1 MSPKTED
8 NLGIRNQL
16 AAFTRVLRD
25 NGFIAGLAEARDAL
39 VILAGDAALRPAP
52 LRAAL
57 RSLFCS
63 RQPDWQR
70 FDEIFDAFWLEHGMR
85 SATRVFGTPP
95 QAGPGRS
102 IMPGSTPV
110 GEGTTPDRTERGK
123 AHEAPGGSGRRA
135 GASTAESLER
145 TDFRHIADPDD
156 LLATH
161 ALAARLA
168 RAMRARL
175 TRRERAS
182 RRGARLDLRA
192 TIHGSVA
199 RGGTMLDLVH
209 CRRRPKPLRLA
220 LLLDASGS
228 MNLYTTVFVRFMH
241 GMLACFQ
248 ETEVFVFHTR
258 LVHVSPALRERDPGR
273 AVERLAL
280 IAQGV
285 GGGTR
290 IGESLATFD
299 RWHAKRALRG
309 RSALDHRLGRLRHR
323 PARDA
328 WAGDGVAAPPLPADR
343 LAQPDAGLGGLRA
356 GSPRHG
362 GGAAVRGLVRT
373 GAQFGELGRLG
384 TLSGENLGLRRV
396 SGP

>member
-1 MSPKTED
+1 MDEG
-8 NLGIRNQL
+8 LGARRRL

-39 VILAGDAALRPAP
+39 VILADDTAARPAL

-57 RSLFCS
+57 RGLFCS
-63 RQPDWQR
+63 RLSDWQR
-70 FDEIFDAFWLEHGMR
+70 FDEIFDAFWLERGMR
-85 SATRVFGTPP
+85 SAARVFGTPP
-95 QAGPGRS
+95 QAPPGRS
-102 IMPGSTPV
+102 LMPGGTPAGDDAV
-110 GEGTTPDRTERGK
+110 PNRTERG
-123 AHEAPGGSGRRA
+123 EAAEASGGSGRRA
-135 GASTAESLER
+135 GASTAETLER
-145 TDFRHIADPDD
+145 TDFRHVTDPDE

-168 RAMRARL
+168 RAMRARR

-192 TIHGSVA
+192 TIHHSVA

-228 MNLYTTVFVRFMH
+228 MSLYTTVFVRFMH
-241 GMLACFQ
+241 GMLACFR
-248 ETEVFVFHTR
+248 EAEIFVFHTR
-258 LVHVSPALRERDPGR
+258 LVHVTPALRERDAGR

-290 IGESLATFD
+290 IGESLQAFD
-299 RWHAKRALRG
+299 RWHAKRVLRG
-309 RSALDHRLGRLRHR
+309 RSALIIVSDGYDTGPPEALGR
-323 PARDA
+323 AM
-328 WAGDGVAAPPLPADR
+328 AA
-343 LAQPDAGLGGLRA
+343 
-356 GSPRHG
+356 
-362 GGAAVRGLVRT
+362 
-373 GAQFGELGRLG
+373 
-384 TLSGENLGLRRV
+384 LRRRCRRV
-396 SGP
+396 VWLNPMLGWEGYAPEARGMAAALPYVDLFAPAHNLESLAALEPYLARI